1 MAKKDIVASV
11 NQSSPESLMHKTVL
25 SLAVL
30 VASFALLIFSI
41 GDSFAYP
48 QGPNVS
54 LGSNPIISFQC
65 GSSGY
70 TVPNGQ
76 DFIITDFIGASSYP
90 SIYVDGVSAMY
101 IGFNGNSS
109 LNTGWKI
116 AAGSTVSC
124 VSGTVYLSGYLTHS

>member
-1 MAKKDIVASV
+1 MPKKDIIASG
-11 NQSSPESLMHKTVL
+11 NQSNPESLMHKTIL
-25 SLAVL
+25 SLAAL